1 MSSQLPLPG
10 PGHERPEL
18 INATL
23 KESGREAASKAELY
37 AALRGD
43 DLPHRKLSDL
53 VRPVLLRSRDPRSR
67 RR

>member
-10 PGHERPEL
+10 PGQERPEL
-18 INATL
+18 INETL

-43 DLPHRKLSDL
+43 DPPRRRLSDL
-53 VRPVLLRSRDPRSR
+53 VRSVLRRSRDPRSR
-67 RR
+67 R